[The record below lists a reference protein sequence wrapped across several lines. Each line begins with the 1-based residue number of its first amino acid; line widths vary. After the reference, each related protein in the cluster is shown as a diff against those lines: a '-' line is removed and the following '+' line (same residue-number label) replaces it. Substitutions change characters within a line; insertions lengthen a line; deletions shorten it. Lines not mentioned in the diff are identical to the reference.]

1 MSNGNSDKLTLTQT
15 VMTVK
20 FGSPG
25 RIRTYDLAVNSRAL
39 YHWATG
45 EKYVNNGAKGE
56 RIVAFYQQMLK
67 PPRV

>member
-1 MSNGNSDKLTLTQT
+1 MGNFNWREISWYPGLLNNQT
-15 VMTVK
+15 
-20 FGSPG
+20 GSPG